1 MKRKK
6 RESSGAIKL
15 EEFLTQQIAFQK
27 RVLEILE
34 SDFSSISQS
43 HDFGI
48 NAAVNLINRMVNDE
62 IMTQGSELWCFAMC
76 LFEDAVKRE
85 LFISLPDDDGR
96 LAWLKYKKD
105 VGK

>member
-1 MKRKK
+1 
-6 RESSGAIKL
+6 
-15 EEFLTQQIAFQK
+15 
-27 RVLEILE
+27 
-34 SDFSSISQS
+34 
-43 HDFGI
+43 
-48 NAAVNLINRMVNDE
+48 
-62 IMTQGSELWCFAMC
+62 MTQGSELWCFAMC